1 MEKTKQ
7 RIGWIDVT
15 KGIAILLV
23 ILGHSLVG
31 LKINDYIFAFHM
43 PVFFITSG
51 ILFRPKSIPAVI
63 KKNAQKLLIPYGITA
78 VFVII
83 GRAASAYIQHW
94 TPEIIKS
101 LCINTAIGS
110 LFGFGVDEVRWFFP
124 VWRIGAIWFLLA
136 FFWSTLFM
144 HCPTFSVNTCGY
156 RQMQISAVLLF
167 CLFMP
172 DIFFQKYRFGKRKNC
187 LLSAGC
193 S

>member
-144 HCPTFSVNTCGY
+144 QLVFHATKQWQEY
-156 RQMQISAVLLF
+156 DLL
-167 CLFMP
+167 
-172 DIFFQKYRFGKRKNC
+172 
-187 LLSAGC
+187 
-193 S
+193 

>member
-63 KKNAQKLLIPYGITA
+63 KKNAPKTAYSVWHNCGVCYYRKGSQCIYTATGHRKL
-78 VFVII
+78 
-83 GRAASAYIQHW
+83 
-94 TPEIIKS
+94 
-101 LCINTAIGS
+101 
-110 LFGFGVDEVRWFFP
+110 
-124 VWRIGAIWFLLA
+124 
-136 FFWSTLFM
+136 
-144 HCPTFSVNTCGY
+144 
-156 RQMQISAVLLF
+156 
-167 CLFMP
+167 
-172 DIFFQKYRFGKRKNC
+172 
-187 LLSAGC
+187 
-193 S
+193 

>member
-63 KKNAQKLLIPYGITA
+63 KKTVYTYSVWHNCGVCYYRKGSQCIYTA
-78 VFVII
+78 LDT
-83 GRAASAYIQHW
+83 GNY
-94 TPEIIKS
+94 KK
-101 LCINTAIGS
+101 
-110 LFGFGVDEVRWFFP
+110 P
-124 VWRIGAIWFLLA
+124 V
-136 FFWSTLFM
+136 
-144 HCPTFSVNTCGY
+144 Y
-156 RQMQISAVLLF
+156 
-167 CLFMP
+167 
-172 DIFFQKYRFGKRKNC
+172 
-187 LLSAGC
+187 
-193 S
+193 

>member
-63 KKNAQKLLIPYGITA
+63 KKNAQKL
-78 VFVII
+78 
-83 GRAASAYIQHW
+83 R
-94 TPEIIKS
+94 
-101 LCINTAIGS
+101 
-110 LFGFGVDEVRWFFP
+110 
-124 VWRIGAIWFLLA
+124 
-136 FFWSTLFM
+136 
-144 HCPTFSVNTCGY
+144 
-156 RQMQISAVLLF
+156 
-167 CLFMP
+167 
-172 DIFFQKYRFGKRKNC
+172 C
-187 LLSAGC
+187 LLL
-193 S
+193 

>member
-83 GRAASAYIQHW
+83 GTKGSQ
-94 TPEIIKS
+94 
-101 LCINTAIGS
+101 CIYTALDTGNYKK
-110 LFGFGVDEVRWFFP
+110 P
-124 VWRIGAIWFLLA
+124 V
-136 FFWSTLFM
+136 
-144 HCPTFSVNTCGY
+144 Y
-156 RQMQISAVLLF
+156 
-167 CLFMP
+167 
-172 DIFFQKYRFGKRKNC
+172 
-187 LLSAGC
+187 
-193 S
+193 